1 MGDEDVFD
9 LAEEGKHDGEAAVEA
24 ALEAVIRGK
33 ENKQFTHEFL
43 MELCTNV
50 NHVQRK
56 YSTRFVYVKEHH
68 HYGKMG
74 AE

>member
-33 ENKQFTHEFL
+33 ENKQSTHEFL
-43 MELCTNV
+43 MELLSRLAAA
-50 NHVQRK
+50 Q
-56 YSTRFVYVKEHH
+56 YS
-68 HYGKMG
+68 
-74 AE
+74 